1 MSSWLDRAV
10 FETCAAADSDSVKAL
25 AKLVVCLIVCMHSG
39 FDMMNCRHLL
49 EQEITK
55 LWSTYKDM
63 RSLFLNSFGPE
74 RGLQLQQDLKMVQTL
89 LFGCLAAA
97 TTST

>member
-1 MSSWLDRAV
+1 M
-10 FETCAAADSDSVKAL
+10 FETCAAADSASVRAL
-25 AKLVVCLIVCMHSG
+25 AKLVVCLIACMHSG
-39 FDMMNCRHLL
+39 FDMMNCRGLL

-63 RSLFLNSFGPE
+63 RTLFMNSFGPE
-74 RGLQLQQDLKMVQTL
+74 RQPQLQQDLKMIQML
-89 LFGCLAAA
+89 LFGCLA